1 MKKMLKQ
8 LRPREW
14 ILALLCLAFVIVQV
28 WLDLTLPDYMSQI
41 TTLVQTGGA
50 LGEILKAG
58 AWMLACALGSM
69 AAVAVAACAAKIGA
83 VFSARLRAAQFDSV
97 LSFSM
102 EEINRFSTDSLI
114 TRATRQR
121 PSPIAAAGAATRRPW
136 CRACTRPAAI
146 NPRSVGT
153 TAACGSV
160 LRRRLLLLRL
170 HEGR

>member
-69 AAVAVAACAAKIGA
+69 AAAVAVAACAAKIGA
-83 VFSARLRAAQFDSV
+83 VFSARLRAAQFDRV
-97 LSFSM
+97 LSFS
-102 EEINRFSTDSLI
+102 
-114 TRATRQR
+114 
-121 PSPIAAAGAATRRPW
+121 IALPTM
-136 CRACTRPAAI
+136 
-146 NPRSVGT
+146 
-153 TAACGSV
+153 
-160 LRRRLLLLRL
+160 
-170 HEGR
+170 